1 MCNQPKPSC
10 RCVARSGWCGE
21 DMDPLNISS
30 ISSVHD
36 TVCVLWGCELS
47 SSQRTFVFEVD
58 DDFLEHQLFVRTICL
73 SAEASDQLHVV
84 EVEAKITQNSRPVP
98 IATLRPTVQPMVSFY
113 GFELLP
119 PLSFNLR
126 SGDGP
131 VFISGQHVM
140 LDLDLDEE
148 EEELYPMNSSQKLLK
163 Q

>member
-1 MCNQPKPSC
+1 
-10 RCVARSGWCGE
+10 
-21 DMDPLNISS
+21 MDPLNISS